1 MTVYLSTVRRR
12 RHLSSTDVYGKTSTA
27 IQSGMSSG
35 AFAQSNPAIVK
46 LTYLNDG
53 TTTGGNNTST
63 TSLPP
68 LTGSNDGS
76 TTITLNNS
84 TGNKKDSFLT
94 PVAWALLGVF
104 GGIFALAILALTYLK
119 RRHNKR
125 GREEEPKNFP
135 VVNESLDDTTI
146 VSSST
151 TRVVSLLTPRNSRG
165 GGVVL
170 SDAAS
175 VDEDRRRKSRSWG

>member
-12 RHLSSTDVYGKTSTA
+12 RHLSSTDVYGQASST

-84 TGNKKDSFLT
+84 TGNKKDSSLT

-104 GGIFALAILALTYLK
+104 GGIFALAILALTYL
-119 RRHNKR
+119 KR

-151 TRVVSLLTPRNSRG
+151 TRVVSLLTPKNSRG

>member
-1 MTVYLSTVRRR
+1 
-12 RHLSSTDVYGKTSTA
+12 
-27 IQSGMSSG
+27 MSSG

-53 TTTGGNNTST
+53 ATTGGNNTST

-68 LTGSNDGS
+68 LTGSNDCS

-84 TGNKKDSFLT
+84 TGNKKDSSLT

-104 GGIFALAILALTYLK
+104 GGIFALAILALTTYLK

-151 TRVVSLLTPRNSRG
+151 TRVVSLLTPKNSRG